1 MSMRADLAALSP
13 AQRAEVIY
21 AQARSELSA
30 RLWRAA
36 LGEAEQKNDATPWAD
51 RRRLSG
57 DALLQLLSDAEL
69 SRTDARCT
77 CRTGAEWD
85 GRTNPAQPEP
95 AITPDQRDGG
105 SQRGSTGAPSADSPM
120 PVLGANAPYGPYFAE
135 AQARSGIPAGVLA
148 AIVDAEVG
156 TGPDG
161 RWNVHARNPRSSA
174 AGLGQFLAG
183 TWQRLAATPGT
194 WLNAAALERGWID
207 RGGKVTPTA
216 RPALLAMRYDPQAS
230 ILSIA
235 DLARENLAQLRLSGF
250 PVAGDTQRLA
260 QAAYLG
266 HHLGLSDAKKFLSGR
281 MSADRAK
288 SLLVAQLGAQAAERR
303 IAGVGDAVQA
313 HRQWLLAFID
323 RRILANSRNLLDKTG
338 ASFAPNA

>member
-1 MSMRADLAALSP
+1 MSMRADLAALTP
-13 AQRAEVIY
+13 AKRAEVIY

-36 LGEAEQKNDATPWAD
+36 LGEAEQKNDAAPWAD
-51 RRRLSG
+51 RRRQSG
-57 DALLQLLSDAEL
+57 DALLQLLSDTEL
-69 SRTDARCT
+69 SRPDASCT
-77 CRTGAEWD
+77 CRTRAEWD
-85 GRTNPAQPEP
+85 DRVSPAQAEP
-95 AITPDQRDGG
+95 ATVIDQRDGG
-105 SQRGSTGAPSADSPM
+105 SPRGSAGPPSADPRMPM
-120 PVLGANAPYGPYFAE
+120 LGANASYGPYFAE

-156 TGPDG
+156 TGSEG
-161 RWNVHARNPRSSA
+161 RWNPHARNPRSSA

-207 RGGKVTPTA
+207 RGGGVTPAA

-250 PVAGDTQRLA
+250 QVAGDPERLA

-288 SLLVAQLGAQAAERR
+288 TLLIAQIGAQAAERR
-303 IAGVGDAVQA
+303 IAGAGDAVQA

-323 RRILANSRNLLDKTG
+323 RRILANG
-338 ASFAPNA
+338 